1 MVNKK
6 ILPKDGNDTF
16 CMAPWTHTYVSPQ
29 GERRMCCASREKSTW
44 IKQYIDVENDNKSA
58 DFIPTTIED
67 HWNSEY
73 MKDIRKRLMAGEEID
88 QCQVCNHKLLNL
100 NTYRGY
106 FNNQLF
112 GHKIDEAFE
121 KTDETG
127 YTEMKPISYDY
138 RISNLCNFKCRMCGD
153 QLSSSWESERR
164 QMNNWS
170 PELDPWMTP
179 ENRNTLQ
186 KFTREVLEKEL
197 WAAVKEERIEE
208 IYWVGGEPLMFQI
221 HWDIM
226 KYLVET
232 GQSKKVTI
240 RYNTN
245 LSRTE
250 WRGTKLYDLLPHFKH
265 VNISASIDGTG
276 KIVEYVRDGI
286 KWDKWLQNFKDGLFL
301 KDLYGDAGIV
311 LDVTL
316 TAPGLFAMKD
326 LFDLAL
332 ELNVISYIKKT
343 FEFDPAVVMS
353 PSLIPRHILEPLIDN
368 ILDYMRPKVT
378 DKTKIY
384 IEALEDVRNIK
395 TFEEKYP
402 NWLEG
407 LEKGKSNLYRVD
419 KFRKCEYTL
428 DDIYRD
434 NNIELYNWWKTIP
447 YETNF

>member
-1 MVNKK
+1 MVKKK
-6 ILPKDGNDTF
+6 ILPKDGNETF
-16 CMAPWTHTYVSPQ
+16 CMAPWSHTYVSPQ
-29 GERRMCCASREKSTW
+29 GERRLCCASREKSSW
-44 IKQYIDVENDNKSA
+44 IKQYIDVENDDKSTE
-58 DFIPTTIED
+58 FIPTKLDD

-73 MKDIRKRLMAGEEID
+73 MKDIRKSLMAGEEID

-100 NTYRGY
+100 HTYRGY
-106 FNNQLF
+106 FNHQLF
-112 GHKIDEAFE
+112 PDKIEEAFE
-121 KTDETG
+121 KTRDDG

-164 QMNNWS
+164 QMKNWT
-170 PELDPWMTP
+170 PEGDPWMTP
-179 ENRNTLQ
+179 ENRTKLQ
-186 KFTREVLEKEL
+186 NFTKEVLEKEL
-197 WAAVKEERIEE
+197 WQAVHEERIEE

-226 KYLVET
+226 EHLVKT
-232 GQSKKVTI
+232 GQSKNVVV

-245 LSRTE
+245 LSRVS
-250 WRGTKLYDLLPHFKH
+250 WKGVNIYDLLKHFKH

-276 KIVEYVRDGI
+276 PIVEYVRHGI

-301 KDLYGDAGIV
+301 KDMYGDAGIV
-311 LDVTL
+311 LDVTI
-316 TAPGLFAMKD
+316 TSPGLFAMKD

-332 ELNVISYIKKT
+332 ELDVISYIKKT
-343 FEFDPAVVMS
+343 FEFDPAIVMS
-353 PSLIPRHILEPLIDN
+353 PSMIPRPILEPLVDD

-378 DKTKIY
+378 EKTEIY

-407 LEKGKSNLYRVD
+407 LQRGKTSLYEVD
-419 KFRKCEYTL
+419 KFRNCKY
-428 DDIYRD
+428 
-434 NNIELYNWWKTIP
+434 NIEDIFKQYNTDLYKWWKTIP
-447 YETNF
+447 YETFI

>member
-1 MVNKK
+1 MKIKPEEGNK
-6 ILPKDGNDTF
+6 TF
-16 CMAPWTHTYVSPQ
+16 CMAPWSHTYVSPQ
-29 GERRMCCASREKSTW
+29 GERRLCCASREKSSW
-44 IKQYIDVENDNKSA
+44 IKQYIDIESDDKNDEFTPSNLN
-58 DFIPTTIED
+58 D

-73 MKDIRKRLMAGEEID
+73 MKDIRKRLMAGEEIE
-88 QCQVCNHKLLNL
+88 QCQVCNHKLLNIH
-100 NTYRGY
+100 TYRGY
-106 FNNQLF
+106 FNHQLF
-112 GHKIDEAFE
+112 PHKIDEAFE
-121 KTDETG
+121 KTREDG

-170 PELDPWMTP
+170 PEGDPWMTS
-179 ENRNTLQ
+179 ENRAKLQ

-197 WAAVKEERIEE
+197 WQAVHEERIEE

-226 KYLVET
+226 EHLVKT
-232 GQSKKVTI
+232 GQSKNVVV

-245 LSRTE
+245 LSRVE
-250 WRGTKLYDLLPHFKH
+250 WKGIKLYDLLKHFKH

-286 KWDKWLQNFKDGLFL
+286 KWDRWLQNFKDGLFL

-311 LDVTL
+311 LDVTI
-316 TAPGLFAMKD
+316 TSPGLFAMKD

-332 ELNVISYIKKT
+332 ELDVISYIKKT

-353 PSLIPRHILEPLIDN
+353 PSMIPRNILEPLIDD

-384 IEALEDVRNIK
+384 IEALEDVRNIP
-395 TFEEKYP
+395 TFDEKYP
-402 NWLEG
+402 DWLKG
-407 LEKGKSNLYRVD
+407 LEKGKTNLKRVD
-419 KFRKCEYTL
+419 KFRRCEY
-428 DDIYRD
+428 DID
-434 NNIELYNWWKTIP
+434 QIFKENNLPLYEWWQTIP